1 MGGGRAEVCKEN
13 LKFEGFKMAKWRPEQ
28 YSVLCGVQQAERVGW
43 RGNKTRDHFLLGSK
57 CKTTRKKVGYWTMG
71 IREAGEA
78 GGSAA
83 VGGGV
88 LIINNT
94 DIDPSIFQD
103 LYYAVIPCEN

>member
-1 MGGGRAEVCKEN
+1 M
-13 LKFEGFKMAKWRPEQ
+13 
-28 YSVLCGVQQAERVGW
+28 
-43 RGNKTRDHFLLGSK
+43 
-57 CKTTRKKVGYWTMG
+57 GYWTMG